1 PALSSVHCTKVNDK
15 AIKAKERRVLCI
27 VRMLAKDSKNWPK
40 L

>member
-1 PALSSVHCTKVNDK
+1 VHCTRSKER
-15 AIKAKERRVLCI
+15 AMKAKERRVLCI